1 MEASQ
6 LLPRNAPHPFWR
18 PLDNVPSQRG
28 SDPDA
33 LPRTVGGRQA
43 RWQQIDDAGQ
53 RALEE
58 DRSARRLADA
68 ANQTEVEDD
77 LQDGCSDDATHRYED
92 TRETNLANGL

>member
-18 PLDNVPSQRG
+18 PLDDVPSQHG

-43 RWQQIDDAGQ
+43 RRQKTRDAGQ
-53 RALEE
+53 RSLEE
-58 DRSARRLADA
+58 DCSARRLADA
-68 ANQTEVEDD
+68 ANQTEV
-77 LQDGCSDDATHRYED
+77 DANNEARD
-92 TRETNLANGL
+92 QKD